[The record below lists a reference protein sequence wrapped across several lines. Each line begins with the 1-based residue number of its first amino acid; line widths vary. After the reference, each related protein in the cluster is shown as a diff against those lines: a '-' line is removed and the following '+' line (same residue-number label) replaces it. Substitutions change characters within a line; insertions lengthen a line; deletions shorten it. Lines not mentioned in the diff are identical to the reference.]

1 MFDDAYLDTV
11 KILHMEITSLCNAAC
26 PQCSRFVGKDLNPDI
41 DLSELSLSDIQGK
54 LSTAFVKNLDK
65 MFMCGNY
72 GDPAASRH
80 TLDVYRWFRQVN
92 PDITLGMNTNGS
104 IKTES
109 WWQQLGKILNRQRDY
124 VVFSLDGL
132 ADTNHIYRRNVNW
145 QRVMANVKSFIAAG
159 GRAHWDMLIFRHNEH
174 QVEQARQLAADMGFA
189 EFRCK
194 VSRRF
199 GSIPVEYLQPPVK
212 YQPDFHSTDD
222 ITEISCSAY
231 NERSV
236 YMDYKGNILPCC
248 WIGSS
253 VNKATPAWPWPFK
266 PDVSVPVCKRTCG
279 VQGQSNY
286 NKQWINTDA

>member
-1 MFDDAYLDTV
+1 MR
-11 KILHMEITSLCNAAC
+11 KIKVLHLEPTDVCQLAC
-26 PQCSRFVGKDLNPDI
+26 PLCARETDKEFKKSFKNHLTIPQ
-41 DLSELSLSDIQGK
+41 IQQHLTNQEIK
-54 LSTAFVKNLDK
+54 ELDK

-72 GDPAASRH
+72 GDPVASKH
-80 TLDVYRWFRQVN
+80 TLDVYRWFRQIN
-92 PDITLGMNTNGS
+92 PDITLGMNTNGGL
-104 IKTES
+104 KTHS
-109 WWQQLGKILNRQRDY
+109 WWQALGQMLNRQRDY
-124 VVFSLDGL
+124 VVFSIDGL
-132 ADTNHIYRRNVNW
+132 EDTNHIYRRNVDW
-145 QRVMANVKSFIAAG
+145 QRLMSNVKSFIAAG

-253 VNKATPAWPWPFK
+253 VNKATPAWPWPFQ
-266 PDVSVPVCKRTCG
+266 PAVNVPICKRTCG
-279 VQGQSNY
+279 IQGASNY
-286 NKQWINTDA
+286 QKQWINADA

>member
-1 MFDDAYLDTV
+1 
-11 KILHMEITSLCNAAC
+11 MEITSLCNAAC